1 MGRLVRERGIVRYFE
16 IETLGD
22 INNSELLFL
31 DQEPEVLGLD
41 VYCLAAGEPIGTDY
55 PSEVKVKP
63 SEEHA
68 GIQLSSLLGN
78 NFNYLIASAAVKEA
92 VSEHCVE
99 AAIEYLPFTL
109 LDHRERVR
117 SQDYFFINPL
127 GSIDAVDAAASDIKY
142 HRSGAVVAIRKLVLD
157 PQKLIGAPG
166 LFRLKQDPQRYIVS
180 EPLVRAF
187 KERGFTNLVLREIA
201 VSAVKA

>member
-1 MGRLVRERGIVRYFE
+1 MRFFE
-16 IETLGD
+16 LETLGD
-22 INNSELLFL
+22 VNNSELLFL

-41 VYCLAAGEPIGTDY
+41 GYCLAAGEPIGESY
-55 PSEVKVKP
+55 PSGVKVQP
-63 SEEHA
+63 GEERP
-68 GIQLSSLLGN
+68 GIQLSSVLGN
-78 NFNYLIASAAVKEA
+78 NFNFLIVSAEVKETIA
-92 VSEHCVE
+92 QHCAG

-109 LDHRERVR
+109 LDHRGRVR

-127 GSIDAVDAAASDIKY
+127 GCVDAVDAAASDIKY

-157 PQKLIGAPG
+157 PQKLLGAPG
-166 LFRLKQDPQRYIVS
+166 LFRLKQDLQRYIVS

-201 VSAVKA
+201 VSAQKA

>member
-1 MGRLVRERGIVRYFE
+1 MRYFE

-22 INNSELLFL
+22 VNNSELLFL

-41 VYCLAAGEPIGTDY
+41 GYCLAAGEPVGDTY
-55 PSEVKVKP
+55 PADVKVMP
-63 SEEHA
+63 SEEQT

-78 NFNYLIASAAVKEA
+78 NFNYLIVSAALKEA
-92 VSEHCVE
+92 IAQHCVG

-109 LDHRERVR
+109 LDHRSRVR

-142 HRSGAVVAIRKLVLD
+142 HRSGAVVSIRKLVLD
-157 PQKLIGAPG
+157 PRNLLGAPS
-166 LFRLKQDPQRYIVS
+166 LFRLKQDLQRYIVS
-180 EPLVRAF
+180 EPLVQVF

-201 VSAVKA
+201 VSAPKA